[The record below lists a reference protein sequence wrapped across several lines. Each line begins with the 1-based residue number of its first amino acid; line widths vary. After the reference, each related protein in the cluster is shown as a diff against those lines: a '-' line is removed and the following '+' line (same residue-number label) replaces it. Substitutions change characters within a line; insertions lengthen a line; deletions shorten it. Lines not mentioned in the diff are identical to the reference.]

1 MLDLPAGF
9 VLAEIGR
16 RTADVAYWAMNRRV
30 PWGRDTGRNV
40 STQPDCRMLYSAA
53 PGPVADILS

>member
-16 RTADVAYWAMNRRV
+16 RTADVAYWAMSRLISRE
-30 PWGRDTGRNV
+30 
-40 STQPDCRMLYSAA
+40 
-53 PGPVADILS
+53 VANGN